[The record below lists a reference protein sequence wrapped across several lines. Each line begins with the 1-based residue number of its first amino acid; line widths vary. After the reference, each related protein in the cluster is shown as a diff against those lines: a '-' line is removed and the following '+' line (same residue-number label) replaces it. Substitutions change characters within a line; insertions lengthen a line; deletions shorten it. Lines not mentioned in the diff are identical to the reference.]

1 MRDHE
6 QKAKLI
12 IEVERIKYA
21 GTNEAKMQVQD
32 AKDVKKGI
40 AEPRTPAQEL
50 LYRGDSGVKGMQGF
64 AIVTSTGRDR
74 MIGTQEREKERVYD
88 RRIGDPRAF

>member
-1 MRDHE
+1 MVLVQDETWMRDHE

-12 IEVERIKYA
+12 NEVERIKYA

-40 AEPRTPAQEL
+40 AEPRTPAQ
-50 LYRGDSGVKGMQGF
+50 
-64 AIVTSTGRDR
+64 
-74 MIGTQEREKERVYD
+74 
-88 RRIGDPRAF
+88 